1 MNRRL
6 LTVVLILV
14 LALAIVPAPASAHTN
29 HASVDSQVT
38 ADGTILVESAFISNA
53 GFVVVHAINDNGEP
67 GEPLASRYV
76 PERSGF
82 QTALSVQ
89 VDPAD
94 FPGNAT
100 THEVWVVV
108 HQDANGNGEFDPGT
122 DNALSLFG
130 QLAGERA
137 TVATGEDPGYVAAER
152 FSPPSTEGGSVSV
165 VAAALPADGY
175 LVLQSEVDGEPG
187 PVVGYVPLEAGEHT
201 DVAVPLDTPVTS
213 SDGTTQLYAR
223 LYTDDGDGSFSPESD
238 SQVRTGGESVGT
250 EFTVSVTGSSAGTPA
265 SDTSTTDQDSIG
277 TVTTE
282 TAIVNTPTPT
292 TVTTSTPTTSIS
304 TTNGQPGFG
313 VAVAT
318 AALVS
323 FGALVT
329 RAVKS

>member
-1 MNRRL
+1 M
-6 LTVVLILV
+6 
-14 LALAIVPAPASAHTN
+14 ALAAVPALASAHTN

-38 ADGTILVESAFISNA
+38 ADGTIIIESAFISNA
-53 GFVVVHAINDNGEP
+53 GFIVVHAVNDNGEP

-76 PERSGF
+76 PERSDF
-82 QTALSVQ
+82 QTALSLQ
-89 VDPAD
+89 VDSTD
-94 FPGNAT
+94 LPGNAT

-137 TVATGEDPGYVAAER
+137 TITTGEAPGYVAAER
-152 FSPPSTEGGSVSV
+152 FSPPPTEDGSVSV

-175 LVLQSEVDGEPG
+175 LVLQSEVGGEPG
-187 PVVGYVPLEAGEHT
+187 PVVGHVPLEAGEHT
-201 DVAVPLDTPVTS
+201 DVAVPLDTPVPS

-223 LYTDDGDGSFSPESD
+223 LYTDDGDGSFDPESD
-238 SQVRTGGESVGT
+238 SQVRSGGEPVGT
-250 EFTVSVTGSSAGTPA
+250 EFTVAVTRSSAATPA
-265 SDTSTTDQDSIG
+265 SKTSTMDKDSIG
-277 TVTTE
+277 TATSE
-282 TAIVNTPTPT
+282 TAILNTPTPT
-292 TVTTSTPTTSIS
+292 TVTTGAPTSSTS

-313 VAVAT
+313 VAAAT